1 MLKKK
6 KNYYERYDK
15 RIFSDLNSN
24 LQASSCDESIES
36 LHADSRC
43 HVVIKALSYFKFE
56 NVVKKND
63 KFDITIH
70 YPYVWYENKVIVNV
84 SQQDELTKFLAF
96 QLLD

>member
-1 MLKKK
+1 MRAS
-6 KNYYERYDK
+6 RY
-15 RIFSDLNSN
+15 
-24 LQASSCDESIES
+24 
-36 LHADSRC
+36 ADSRC
-43 HVVIKALSYFKFE
+43 HVVISKALSYFKFE

-63 KFDITIH
+63 KFDTTIH